1 MERAERLD
9 DPVEAQRL
17 ALEGQQAQIWTAL
30 PGLVTAFD
38 PVAMTVSVQPAVQGS
53 ITGEDGKSRSCS
65 MPLLVDV
72 PVVFPCG
79 GGFTLTHPIK
89 AGDEALVVFSSRC
102 IDGWWQGGKPS
113 PPPDGRMHDLSDGM
127 AIVGMRSQAR
137 KLDPPVDPENVQL
150 RTDDGK
156 ASITVRPDHSLE
168 LKNENFCLNASESG
182 AVTLDAGQSLTI
194 NTPVLNLLAAAILMQ
209 GNVTTQ
215 GAGGEAGTFD
225 MRGHINLEGG
235 MDASQDVTAEGVSTA
250 HHTHVGDSGGHTR
263 EPDK

>member
-17 ALEGQQAQIWTAL
+17 AAEGQQAQIWTAL

-38 PVAMTVSVQPAVQGS
+38 PAAMTVSIQPAVAGS
-53 ITGEDGKSRSCS
+53 IRGEGGKATSCQ

-79 GGFTLTHPIK
+79 GGFTLTHPIR

-102 IDGWWQGGKPS
+102 IDGWWQQGQAA

-137 KLDPPVDPENVQL
+137 KLDPPVDTENVQL
-150 RTDDGK
+150 RSDDGK
-156 ASITVRPDHSLE
+156 TTVTMTPQGEIRLECEKEIKIKAPSIVLE
-168 LKNENFCLNASESG
+168 
-182 AVTLDAGQSLTI
+182 
-194 NTPVLNLLAAAILMQ
+194 
-209 GNVTTQ
+209 GNVTTT
-215 GAGGEAGTFD
+215 GAGGGSGKISMKGDLA
-225 MRGHINLEGG
+225 LEGG
-235 MDASQDVTAEGVSTA
+235 MAATRDITAEGKSVA
-250 HHTHVGDSGGHTR
+250 HHTHEGTG
-263 EPDK
+263 EPR